1 MKDRANWDKMIMT
14 TSALGGAKIF
24 AGTPRLCTRVQS
36 TVANRRACAGIVL
49 LAVIPD
55 NSACPSVSM
64 SGLYMYPV
72 LCIFLGITWIARGQ
86 RLLQPQGKSI
96 VPVQFDGERN
106 CTARAT
112 SNCSLTGA
120 ATSPAHPA

>member
-24 AGTPRLCTRVQS
+24 AGTPRPCTRVQS

-49 LAVIPD
+49 LAIIPD

-86 RLLQPQGKSI
+86 RLKKAQESLLPTVYAAAPDGQQ
-96 VPVQFDGERN
+96 PVQAVAM
-106 CTARAT
+106 TAQ
-112 SNCSLTGA
+112 
-120 ATSPAHPA
+120 PAK

>member
-24 AGTPRLCTRVQS
+24 AGTPRLCTRVRAL
-36 TVANRRACAGIVL
+36 ANRRACAGIVL
-49 LAVIPD
+49 LAIIPD
-55 NSACPSVSM
+55 NSACPSVPM

-86 RLLQPQGKSI
+86 RLKKAQESLLPTVHAAAPDGQQ
-96 VPVQFDGERN
+96 PVQAVAM
-106 CTARAT
+106 TAQ
-112 SNCSLTGA
+112 
-120 ATSPAHPA
+120 PAK

>member
-24 AGTPRLCTRVQS
+24 AGTPRLCTRASQR
-36 TVANRRACAGIVL
+36 TVANWRACAGIVL
-49 LAVIPD
+49 LAIIPD

-86 RLLQPQGKSI
+86 RLKKAQESLLPTVYAAAPDGQQ
-96 VPVQFDGERN
+96 PVQAVAM
-106 CTARAT
+106 TAQ
-112 SNCSLTGA
+112 
-120 ATSPAHPA
+120 PAK